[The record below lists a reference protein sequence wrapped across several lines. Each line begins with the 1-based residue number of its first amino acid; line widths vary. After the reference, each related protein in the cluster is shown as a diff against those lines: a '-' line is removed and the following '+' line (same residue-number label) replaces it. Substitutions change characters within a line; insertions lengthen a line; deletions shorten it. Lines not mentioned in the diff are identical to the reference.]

1 MHVITQICVLF
12 CWMHTVTF
20 VTSQDCTLEAFIN
33 SRKYDLNFDTT
44 ELESSYALGKQVRV
58 GCNVGFSGFFK
69 LICLETGWKTV
80 GSKCQA
86 KSCGHPGDAQFAD
99 FQLEKGDDF
108 VFGSEVVYTCH
119 KGYQM
124 VSRINYRRCLSE
136 GWDGVVPVCE
146 AQQCPVIRVENNVQ
160 VIGDL
165 EEGNYGNVIRFSC
178 KIRNQILEGPSEIY
192 CDENG
197 QWSGTAPI
205 CKEVTCAPL
214 KIDNGNVPNE
224 KPVYKEHEILEFEC
238 NYKYIR
244 SDGRPSKC
252 TKHGTTSVWSPT
264 PSCDEIKCKVNPL
277 EGTRFDPPY
286 KNLFSPGETVRV
298 TCDDRYWVSTR
309 QEVSAVST
317 CQENGEWTFRPIC
330 QEVTC
335 PDRQPPNMDYWER
348 RWQWSTPTL
357 DATRRFTCRYGYKS
371 AGGARSVKCTRDGWK
386 PDPACQEVTCAPPKI
401 ENGNVLDEKPV
412 YKEHEILDF
421 ACDRQYKRSDGRP
434 SNCTKLGTTSVWS
447 PTPSCDAIKCQL
459 TQLEGTRFDPPYKN
473 LFLPGERVRVTCDE
487 KYWVSTPQEVSAVST
502 CQETGEWTIRP
513 ICLEVTCS
521 DRRQPYMAYW
531 QSGWWRSRKLGATR
545 EFVCGRGYKSAGGA
559 RSVTCTRDGW
569 KPDPACQEVT
579 CAPPKIENGNVLD
592 EKPVY
597 QEHEILEFEC
607 DRQYKRSDERPSR
620 CIKHGTTSVWS
631 PTPSCEP
638 IKCMVTQ
645 LEGTSFDPPYKNLFS
660 AGETIRVTC
669 DEKYWVSTPQ
679 EVSAVSTCQKNGEWT
694 IRPLCLEVTCSDRR
708 QPNMESWESDW
719 WWQRPTL
726 GATRRFT
733 CSDGYKSTGGATS
746 VTCTRDGWKPDPA
759 CQGVTCAPPKIEN
772 GNVLDEKPVYQEHE
786 ILEFECDR
794 QYKRSNGRPSRC
806 TKLGITSVWSPT
818 PSCELIKC
826 KVSQLEGTSFDPPHK
841 NLFSPGETIRVTC
854 DEKYWVSTRQEV
866 SAVSTCQE
874 TGEWTFRP
882 ICLEVKCSDR
892 RQPNMDYWESGWW
905 WSTPTLGDTKRFS
918 CRYGYKSAGGA
929 TSVTCTRD
937 GWKPDPACQEVTC
950 APLKIENGNVL
961 DEKPVYQEHEILE
974 FECDR
979 KYKRSDGRPSKC
991 TKQGTTSVWSPT
1003 PSCDAMKCQVHQLE
1017 GTRFD
1022 PPYKN
1027 VFSPGETVRVTCD
1040 EKYGISTRQEVS
1052 AVSTCQETGEWTFRP
1067 ICLEVTCSD
1076 RRQPNMEYWDS
1087 GWRWQRP
1094 TLDATRRFRC
1104 RYGYKSTGGATSVT
1118 CTRDGWKPDPACQE
1132 LLGCEPPPALDHGD
1146 IKYTI
1151 KSQYNHNERVEYMCQ
1166 LYHTMEGEPNRTC
1179 IDGEWTGHMRCL
1191 EPCILNEDDTRQHNI
1206 TLKLSDKKF
1215 FLHDEIMQFEC
1226 AHGGPVGNMAMR
1238 QRCNSGVVLLPTCQ

>member
-335 PDRQPPNMDYWER
+335 SDRRQPNMDYWER
-348 RWQWSTPTL
+348 RWQWQQQTPTL
-357 DATRRFTCRYGYKS
+357 GATRRFTCSDGYKS
-371 AGGARSVKCTRDGWK
+371 AGGAISVTCTRDGWK

-579 CAPPKIENGNVLD
+579 CAPPEIENGNVFD

-597 QEHEILEFEC
+597 QEHENLEFEC
-607 DRQYKRSDERPSR
+607 DRKYKRSD
-620 CIKHGTTSVWS
+620 
-631 PTPSCEP
+631 
-638 IKCMVTQ
+638 
-645 LEGTSFDPPYKNLFS
+645 
-660 AGETIRVTC
+660 
-669 DEKYWVSTPQ
+669 
-679 EVSAVSTCQKNGEWT
+679 
-694 IRPLCLEVTCSDRR
+694 
-708 QPNMESWESDW
+708 
-719 WWQRPTL
+719 
-726 GATRRFT
+726 
-733 CSDGYKSTGGATS
+733 
-746 VTCTRDGWKPDPA
+746 
-759 CQGVTCAPPKIEN
+759 
-772 GNVLDEKPVYQEHE
+772 
-786 ILEFECDR
+786 
-794 QYKRSNGRPSRC
+794 GRPSKC